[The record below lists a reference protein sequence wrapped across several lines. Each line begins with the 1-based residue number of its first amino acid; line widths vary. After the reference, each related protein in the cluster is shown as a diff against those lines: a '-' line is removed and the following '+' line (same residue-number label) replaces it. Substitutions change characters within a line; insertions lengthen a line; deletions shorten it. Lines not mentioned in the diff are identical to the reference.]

1 MYNKFTHNPKNRGLR
16 DELIGKRR
24 WPKKYGDKLSLDSI
38 KDFHGE
44 IIFGKYKV
52 THRTVKPN
60 LLGMYIF
67 SREKPFSN

>member
-1 MYNKFTHNPKNRGLR
+1 MWDLP
-16 DELIGKRR
+16 EPISGKRGR
-24 WPKKYGDKLSLDSI
+24 PKKYGDKLSLDSI

-52 THRTVKPN
+52 THRTVKTN